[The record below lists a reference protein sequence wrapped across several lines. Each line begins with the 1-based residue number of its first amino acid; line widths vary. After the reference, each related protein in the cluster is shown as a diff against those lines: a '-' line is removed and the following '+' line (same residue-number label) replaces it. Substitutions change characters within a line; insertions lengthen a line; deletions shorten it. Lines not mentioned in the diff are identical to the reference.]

1 MSRREKRK
9 KLLTGVIML
18 AITAPFFIS
27 SGLRWDSLYL
37 MPYIA
42 LGVMAVSSLWLIV
55 KAALTPTVETEE
67 KGREEEQQR
76 QAVTGWEIA
85 GCFAFL
91 FAVVL
96 LMGVVGS
103 YVMLFVLLFVSHLY
117 ISHRQKKVSLL
128 RTLIF
133 SVIALA
139 IVYLVFGKMLGLRL
153 PRDVWLF

>member
-1 MSRREKRK
+1 MSRREKQK
-9 KLLTGVIML
+9 KLLTGFIML
-18 AITAPFFIS
+18 AITMPFFIS
-27 SGLRWDSLYL
+27 SGLRGDSLYL

-67 KGREEEQQR
+67 KGREEEQR

-133 SVIALA
+133 SVIAIA

>member
-1 MSRREKRK
+1 MSRREKQK
-9 KLLTGVIML
+9 KLLTGFIML
-18 AITAPFFIS
+18 AITMPFLIS
-27 SGLRWDSLYL
+27 SGLRGDSLYL

-67 KGREEEQQR
+67 KGREEEQR

-133 SVIALA
+133 SVIAIA